1 MKLGFSRPRKRKD
14 LLKKEMVD
22 RILDAAEKA
31 SEEDYL
37 FLLLL
42 ARTGRRLGE
51 VLGITPRD
59 IDFAEH
65 ILWTDIEKTRLPGSR
80 GMCFID
86 DKTEAVLKSFIESRS
101 IGRDERLFQR
111 STRTYQRLLMKY
123 VKDAGL
129 DIYVSVHSFR
139 HYVITSLRQLGW
151 SWENIQKVS
160 GHKSVTSLAVYDHTD
175 ARLVEGDFRKALEAL

>member
-1 MKLGFSRPRKRKD
+1 MKSRFSRPRKRKD
-14 LLKKEMVD
+14 MLTKDMVD
-22 RILDAAEKA
+22 KILDAAEKTDD
-31 SEEDYL
+31 EDYL

-59 IDFAEH
+59 IDYADH
-65 ILWTDIEKTRLPGSR
+65 ILWTDIEKTRSPGSR

-86 DKTEAVLKSFIESRS
+86 DKTAEILKNFIESRS

-111 STRTYQRLLMKY
+111 SIRTYQRLLMKY
-123 VKDAGL
+123 VNQAGL

-175 ARLVEGDFRKALEAL
+175 ARLVEGDFRKALGAL